1 MIIVLIVVAILVLLI
16 VTHELGHF
24 IAAKIF
30 GVRVEEF
37 GVGYPPRAFSFGTW
51 GGTEYTLNWIPFG
64 GFVRLYGEDA
74 DAHGKGS
81 FVEAARYKQAI
92 ILVAGV
98 VMNALVAWLLF
109 AAALHTG
116 IPQVVDPGTLPP
128 GAAAHLEISDVI
140 AGSPASEAGMSAG
153 DEIIGMTDQN
163 GITLTTLTPESVSD
177 YVKVRGGQKI
187 AIVYLHADATSTAS
201 VVPANAVIPG
211 SAATPALGVGLVEV
225 SNVSLSWKGALVQ
238 GLSNTRDAFETVGTS
253 LWNLVTGIFHGSAD
267 LEDVVGPVGLV
278 GVVGQAAQ
286 NGAGQVLALAG
297 FIAVNLAIINLIPIP
312 ALDGG
317 RLVIVL
323 FEAIIRRKAPPLLIQ
338 ILNTIGIALIILLM
352 LTVTYH
358 DIARLLA

>member
-1 MIIVLIVVAILVLLI
+1 MIIVLIVIAILVLLI

-37 GVGYPPRAFSFGTW
+37 GVGYPPRALSFGKW

-64 GFVRLYGEDA
+64 GFVRLFGEDA

-81 FVEAARYKQAI
+81 FVEAASYKQAI

-109 AAALHTG
+109 TAALHQG
-116 IPQVVDPGTLPP
+116 IPQVVDPGTLPA
-128 GAAAHLEISDVI
+128 GVTAHLEISDVV
-140 AGSPASEAGMSAG
+140 AGSPANEAGITAG
-153 DEIIGMTDQN
+153 DEIMSMTDQR
-163 GITLTTLTPESVSD
+163 GVTLTTLTPDSVSD

-187 AIVYLHADATSTAS
+187 AVVYLHNDATTSATM
-201 VVPANAVIPG
+201 VPANAVIPG
-211 SAATPALGVGLVEV
+211 AAATPALGVGLVEV
-225 SNVSLSWKGALVQ
+225 SNVSLPWSSALIQ
-238 GLSNTRDAFETVGTS
+238 ALTNTRDAFVTVGTS
-253 LWNLVTGIFHGSAD
+253 LWDLVTGIFHGSAD

-286 NGAGQVLALAG
+286 NGVGQVLALAG
-297 FIAVNLAIINLIPIP
+297 FIGVNLAIINLIPIP

-317 RLVIVL
+317 RLVIVIL
-323 FEAIIRRKAPPLLIQ
+323 EAVIRRKAPPLLVQ
-338 ILNTIGIALIILLM
+338 ILNIIGIALIILLM